1 MTVYILIEYPYVFF
15 TLLILHLLI
24 TILVLSD
31 VVKQSSL
38 SYYMCNCEPILL
50 TKSGAE
56 QYCLRKANRKKQAA
70 EPLKNLH
77 NLTRKKKNPIQN
89 MTQYHF
95 CTFGRFA
102 TYRNMIWNIA
112 LVEKDLKKKDIWG
125 YNKGIHL
132 QGTEQSNCNISEDA
146 HL

>member
-1 MTVYILIEYPYVFF
+1 MPQKG
-15 TLLILHLLI
+15 
-24 TILVLSD
+24 
-31 VVKQSSL
+31 KQ
-38 SYYMCNCEPILL
+38 E
-50 TKSGAE
+50 
-56 QYCLRKANRKKQAA
+56 KAGCRTSEKPPQSNK
-70 EPLKNLH
+70 
-77 NLTRKKKNPIQN
+77 KKKNPIQN

>member
-1 MTVYILIEYPYVFF
+1 
-15 TLLILHLLI
+15 
-24 TILVLSD
+24 
-31 VVKQSSL
+31 
-38 SYYMCNCEPILL
+38 
-50 TKSGAE
+50 
-56 QYCLRKANRKKQAA
+56 
-70 EPLKNLH
+70 
-77 NLTRKKKNPIQN
+77 

-146 HL
+146 HLWSINQLPLVSIFPMK